1 MTHVINRTTPHVTI
15 LLLLGAQSIP
25 VTLWVCSARVCCLT
39 HWPPLSPYIWTS
51 LLFGER
57 ANSKIGKNLIVYYN
71 YPNVHQKPISMNVL
85 WNNMLI
91 SIVQFYNNKGLLR
104 LYAYDT
110 VTVSSISS
118 RIRVKYSQWAYK
130 SSIFVFLGQEI
141 HTFWKTLQSL
151 GTILSIFNQIFI

>member
-1 MTHVINRTTPHVTI
+1 MTHVIERTTPQVTI

-57 ANSKIGKNLIVYYN
+57 ANSKIGKILIVYYN
-71 YPNVHQKPISMNVL
+71 YPNVHQND
-85 WNNMLI
+85 MLI

-130 SSIFVFLGQEI
+130 SSIFVFLGEI